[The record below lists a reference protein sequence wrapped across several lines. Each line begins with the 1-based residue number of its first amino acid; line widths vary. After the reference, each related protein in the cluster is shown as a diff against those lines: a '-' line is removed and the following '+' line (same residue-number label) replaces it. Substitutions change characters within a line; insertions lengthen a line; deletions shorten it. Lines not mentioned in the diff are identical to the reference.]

1 MADISAGDS
10 KLVQYLNEA
19 YGTEM
24 RLETA
29 LQEHITMAE
38 RPTYRNRLKDHL
50 SETRRH
56 AREVKQAINRLGG
69 TAETISAPGPQPVAD
84 VAQAAVGAAQKAVA
98 LAQGPLHM
106 LRGTGAEEKQLKNAK
121 TEFAS
126 EAEEIATYTAIETLA
141 AALGKREVQQ
151 LARGIRREEERMRSF
166 LEKEIAQL
174 TKAVVKAEIPAAE
187 RNGKPARR
195 KGSRKRTAGA
205 AASARSTGGSRTAK
219 SRSSAGKASGAKKA
233 AASGAKKAATRGK
246 ASAGGAKKAAARG
259 KASASRAKTSA
270 TRKTAAA
277 GSGARKAV
285 AKGARK
291 ASATAGKAA
300 SDARKGG
307 ARSARNAVRSGASTA
322 ESGARKARAR
332 V

>member
-1 MADISAGDS
+1 MADLSAGDS

-38 RPTYRNRLKDHL
+38 RPPYRKRLKEHL
-50 SETRRH
+50 AETKRH
-56 AREVKQAINRLGG
+56 AREVKQAITRLGG
-69 TAETISAPGPQPVAD
+69 TAETISAPGPQPVAE
-84 VAQAAVGAAQKAVA
+84 VAQVAVGAAQKAVA

-141 AALGKREVQQ
+141 EALGKRDVQQ

-166 LEKEIAQL
+166 LEKEIARL
-174 TKAVVKAEIPAAE
+174 TKALVKAEIPAAE
-187 RNGKPARR
+187 RNGSAGRRKRAGARR
-195 KGSRKRTAGA
+195 ASGKRTGRTPAL
-205 AASARSTGGSRTAK
+205 AASARTA
-219 SRSSAGKASGAKKA
+219 SRSKSAGAKATGK
-233 AASGAKKAATRGK
+233 GK
-246 ASAGGAKKAAARG
+246 ASAGSG
-259 KASASRAKTSA
+259 KASASRGKASSA
-270 TRKTAAA
+270 SRSKASSGTRKAASA

-291 ASATAGKAA
+291 ASATAGKAS
-300 SDARKGG
+300 SDARSAAAG
-307 ARSARNAVRSGASTA
+307 ARKAGARGARKAVLSGASTA